1 MTSDLAVSTTDVIE
15 CLRFVR
21 MHLYAAQ
28 AQASDCDDKIIMQHV
43 RDAYARTSDIC
54 REIEMYG
61 MTFFGHA
68 AHAAQDKSTDI
79 DKLERLLREANEI
92 VRSKPT
98 FGRFIDGTPLSND
111 IAVWMA
117 AFAQDVLRR
126 AVNTNE

>member
-61 MTFFGHA
+61 MTLLD
-68 AHAAQDKSTDI
+68 DKELTFLRAKLKNGEHDGADI
-79 DKLERLLREANEI
+79 MYAWLAIDELRELRAWRDKAFQAHPNLDRDVEAL
-92 VRSKPT
+92 
-98 FGRFIDGTPLSND
+98 GDG
-111 IAVWMA
+111 A
-117 AFAQDVLRR
+117 
-126 AVNTNE
+126 